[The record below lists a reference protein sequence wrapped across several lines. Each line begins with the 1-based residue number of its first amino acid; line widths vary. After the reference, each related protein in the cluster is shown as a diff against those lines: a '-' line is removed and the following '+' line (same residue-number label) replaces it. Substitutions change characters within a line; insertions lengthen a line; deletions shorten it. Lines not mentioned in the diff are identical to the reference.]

1 MLKHTRQ
8 AALLLLI
15 SALTALP
22 QVQYCQDVRTAALDV
37 RQQQHANMGDHSR
50 LLQKRSR
57 VLPGGQ
63 VQVGSQHAHRVLLMG
78 GLLALLVSQASLQHL
93 CLLHQGSSQLVAQT
107 GILTT
112 SLLGQS
118 VTYSKPSSMYLYIE
132 HERTAW
138 RC

>member
-1 MLKHTRQ
+1 MSGNNSMPTWVT
-8 AALLLLI
+8 I
-15 SALTALP
+15 
-22 QVQYCQDVRTAALDV
+22 
-37 RQQQHANMGDHSR
+37 
-50 LLQKRSR
+50 
-57 VLPGGQ
+57 PGCFKSE
-63 VQVGSQHAHRVLLMG
+63 VECYLAHRVLLMG